1 MNILRISNQFFFFYL
16 QLFESD
22 EILLLHKIGMCAV
35 LSRAVMSNSLQP
47 PWTVCSPPGSSV
59 HGDSPRILDWVAVPS
74 SGGSSQPRDQ
84 TQVSALQAD
93 SLMTEP
99 PGKPKNTGVGS
110 LPLLQGICLT
120 QESNQGLLHCR
131 QILYQLNYQGSL
143 YSLY

>member
-22 EILLLHKIGMCAV
+22 EILLLYKIAMCAV
-35 LSRAVMSNSLQP
+35 LSRSVMSNSLQP
-47 PWTVCSPPGSSV
+47 PWTVCSLQAPLSMGILQA
-59 HGDSPRILDWVAVPS
+59 RILDWVAVPS

-93 SLMTEP
+93 SLMTES

-120 QESNQGLLHCR
+120 QESNRGLLHCR
-131 QILYQLNYQGSL
+131 RILYQLAIREAPI
-143 YSLY
+143 